1 MATRTQ
7 FQLEPTSACIHERLC
22 QAMYL
27 QQYRRIHALC
37 QWMTDTAAAAR
48 DLAQAVFIDACAQ
61 AGPGW
66 PAVSGDALA
75 ASLVLRFRHQ
85 IHAAAD
91 APPAVAGDGAPH
103 QRARAAAPV
112 RDAVSAL
119 PPTHRLLYLLHE
131 LEGYSAATLGDWLN
145 LEPERCALLIHSA
158 RLQLRREL
166 SAA

>member
-7 FQLEPTSACIHERLC
+7 FQLEPTSGCIHEQLC

-37 QWMTDTAAAAR
+37 QWMTQDAAAAR
-48 DLAQAVFIDACAQ
+48 DLAQAVFVDACAQ

-75 ASLVLRFRHQ
+75 ACLVLRFRHQ
-85 IHAAAD
+85 IHAAA
-91 APPAVAGDGAPH
+91 ASPPEALDDLPPRRLLAAV
-103 QRARAAAPV
+103 PV
-112 RDAVSAL
+112 RDAVTAL

-131 LEGYSAATLGDWLN
+131 LEGYSPATLGDWLN